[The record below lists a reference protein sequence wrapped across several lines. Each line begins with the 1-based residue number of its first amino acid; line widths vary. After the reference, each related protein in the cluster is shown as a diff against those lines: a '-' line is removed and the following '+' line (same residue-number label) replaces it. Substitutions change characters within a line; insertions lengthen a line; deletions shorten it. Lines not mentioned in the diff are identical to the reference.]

1 MLKIIK
7 RNWATEQTR
16 ARAILVHSTTRY
28 PSTAPS
34 TKKLLGQNRRQGA
47 RKRTKLIEKLRGQH
61 LNLKRRKLGKSAT
74 QRSSNAVRER
84 FFQQQFVRE
93 RESESASLTA
103 LLFHWLLT
111 FCDFNDPS

>member
-16 ARAILVHSTTRY
+16 ARAIIVHSTTRY

-34 TKKLLGQNRRQGA
+34 SKKLLGQSRRQGT

-84 FFQQQFVRE
+84 FFQQQFVRVMLKFK
-93 RESESASLTA
+93 RPQRGIDAVLPLPLA
-103 LLFHWLLT
+103 DLF
-111 FCDFNDPS
+111 